1 MTRTGF
7 TIDSLILH
15 RISQN
20 FTMPKGKSSFLGS
33 GYDCRQHSR
42 RFGSICKEDAGN
54 ATRRD
59 DFPLE
64 QKDTQI

>member
-1 MTRTGF
+1 
-7 TIDSLILH
+7 
-15 RISQN
+15 
-20 FTMPKGKSSFLGS
+20 MPKGKSSFLGR

-54 ATRRD
+54 AGRRD